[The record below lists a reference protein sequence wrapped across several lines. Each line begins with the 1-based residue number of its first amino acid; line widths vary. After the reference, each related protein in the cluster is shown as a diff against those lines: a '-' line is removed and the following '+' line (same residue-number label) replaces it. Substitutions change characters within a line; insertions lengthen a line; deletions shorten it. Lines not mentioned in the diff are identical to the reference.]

1 MGQRHRKLRMLRA
14 HSLIQKVPKTH
25 RYQVTEH
32 GRLVITAI
40 LKMDRASLALLNKAA
55 A

>member
-1 MGQRHRKLRMLRA
+1 MLRA

-25 RYQVTEH
+25 RYQITGA
-32 GRLVITAI
+32 GRTVLMAI
-40 LKMDRASLALLNKAA
+40 LTTAHTSLHELNQLNQKAA